1 MGQPGPFRKSL
12 FLDRRVRAS
21 LIVLAIGMVLLVLVS
36 ASATASDDDGDGEA
50 WGTIEYRDSSY
61 DDSLV
66 VVSDSASFSL
76 YTHWGGELQHSGVK
90 FSVEPLPDGWTFSVD
105 DSSPTTRS
113 CWVPDEGMHDIT
125 INIDQDTE
133 PGTYYMEPRLQH
145 PKQDITLASLPLFVE
160 VTSYKMTLSN
170 TFVSVSTAFPGE
182 RLETMLGILADA
194 PVDRVARLQVLWAP
208 TGWEVTFHPGV
219 TQIQKDTGTSEPLLA
234 TITPDGTALPGEY
247 KVILGPG
254 TDDPRAIGIPF
265 ELTIDVGVTRGLALL
280 ATASTLHPEIG
291 GKATGEIVVENQGNV
306 PARIISIG
314 PIVNYDT
321 PEGWVVSTG
330 RLPIT
335 IPPFTQTVLRIGVEL
350 PKDPIMSPAG
360 LTRMSLRIQ
369 TGHPDEELPFTIE
382 VLVPEIRDIELGIP
396 MTADPRSSVP
406 PTKDPFEYTANIMV
420 IDEGNI
426 GPLHRVD
433 LTTSFELPI
442 TSAELSQRTLMM
454 TSGMSTEVRLDVKV
468 HPKAFPGVYTVVV
481 NATDDTGEEAW
492 ILIGFSVSSA
502 NVSLVGDLSIV
513 HIEDSDGDSDSDN
526 LYLVEGTVYNADL
539 FDLDYAEVAVY
550 SLSTKSVTPGEDEA
564 QYLGS
569 VPIENV
575 RSLDTSAFAFTYT
588 ADTEDHYLRVQLDVP
603 GAALTDPDATHLE
616 ERVEGIPTNVPGAEG
631 MPVFFIMAAAVGA
644 IAGII
649 AILGTEAGRWMLM
662 AFILIP
668 MYTRLKPEQV
678 TNHFVRGQILGY
690 VKANPGETYTH
701 IRKALNIS
709 NGQFV
714 YHSRILESQDFIK
727 SVKDGANRRFY
738 PEGMRIPKEVKD
750 VELNQVQR
758 IIYTIILEYP
768 GISQSRIAKMMELA
782 PSTVNYHVN
791 IMTKV
796 GVVERKRS
804 GRLSLCFA
812 AQELD

>member
-1 MGQPGPFRKSL
+1 MGQPGPFRKAL

-21 LIVLAIGMVLLVLVS
+21 FIVIAIGLVLLTLVS
-36 ASATASDDDGDGEA
+36 ASATANDDDRGEEA
-50 WGTIEYRDSSY
+50 WGTLDYSDAVYARSAQ
-61 DDSLV
+61 V
-66 VVSDSASFSL
+66 TGDSASASL
-76 YTHWGGELQHSGVK
+76 YAHWGGELKDSGVR

-105 DSSPTTRS
+105 DSVPTDGYT
-113 CWVPDEGMHDIT
+113 WVPDEGLLDIT

-133 PGTYYMEPRLQH
+133 LGTYYMEPRLLH
-145 PKQDITLASLPLFVE
+145 PKQDITLASIPLIVE
-160 VTSYKMTLSN
+160 VTSYTMTITN
-170 TFVSVSTAFPGE
+170 TFVFDSMVYPGE
-182 RLETMLGILADA
+182 RLESMLVVLADA
-194 PVDRVARLQVLWAP
+194 PVDRVARLEVLWAP
-208 TGWEVTFHPGV
+208 TGWDITFHPGI
-219 TQIQKDTGTSEPLLA
+219 TQIQKDTGTSEPILA

-254 TDDPRAIGIPF
+254 TDDPRAIGTPF

-280 ATASTLHPEIG
+280 ATGSMLHPEIG
-291 GKATGEIVVENQGNV
+291 GEAVGEILVQNRGNV
-306 PARIISIG
+306 PAKVISIG
-314 PIVNYDT
+314 PIVNYNT
-321 PEGWVVSTG
+321 PEGWVVSTT
-330 RLPIT
+330 RLPMT

-350 PKDPIMSPAG
+350 PEDPVLSPAG
-360 LTRMSLRIQ
+360 LTSISLHIM
-369 TGHPDEELPFTIE
+369 TGHPEEELPFTIE
-382 VLVPEIRDIELGIP
+382 VLVPEVRDIELAIP
-396 MTADPRSSVP
+396 MTADARNSIP
-406 PTKDPFEYTANIMV
+406 PKMDPFEYTANILVM
-420 IDEGNI
+420 DEGNI

-442 TSAELSQRTLMM
+442 TSAELSQGTLMM
-454 TSGMSTEVRLDVKV
+454 TSGMRIEVRLYVKV
-468 HPKAFPGVYTVVV
+468 HPKAYPGVYSVVV
-481 NATDDTGEEAW
+481 NATDGTGEEAW
-492 ILIGFSVSSA
+492 IMIGFSVSSA
-502 NVSLVGDLSIV
+502 NVSLVGDLSVVPILS
-513 HIEDSDGDSDSDN
+513 EDGDASSN
-526 LYLVEGTVYNADL
+526 QVFLVEGQVYNAEDY
-539 FDLDYAEVAVY
+539 DLDYAEVSVY
-550 SLSTKSVTPGEDEA
+550 TSSVKGVTVEPGEL

-575 RSLDTSAFAFTYT
+575 SSGETEAFAFRY
-588 ADTEDHYLRVQLDVP
+588 AAEEGDHYLAVQLDVP
-603 GAALTDPDATHLE
+603 GAALTDPGATHLE
-616 ERVEGIPTNVPGAEG
+616 ERVEGVPTPVPGPDG
-631 MPVFFIMAAAVGA
+631 MPVFFIMAAAIGA

-678 TNHFVRGQILGY
+678 VNHFVRGQILGY

-738 PEGMRIPKEVKD
+738 PASMRIPREVKD

-768 GISQSRIAKMMELA
+768 GISQSRIARMMELA

>member
-1 MGQPGPFRKSL
+1 MGQPGPVRKSL

-21 LIVLAIGMVLLVLVS
+21 FIILAIGLVLLILVS
-36 ASATASDDDGDGEA
+36 ASAAAGDDDRGGDP
-50 WGTIEYRDSSY
+50 WGTLEYHDASY
-61 DDSLV
+61 DHYVQVLG
-66 VVSDSASFSL
+66 DSASFNL
-76 YTHWGGELQHSGVK
+76 YAHWGGELEDDVVK
-90 FSVEPLPDGWTFSVD
+90 MSIEPLPDGWTFSVD
-105 DSSPTTRS
+105 DSVPTTRS
-113 CWVPDEGMHDIT
+113 TWVTYDGMLDIT
-125 INIDQDTE
+125 INVDQDTE

-145 PKQDITLASLPLFVE
+145 PRKDITLASLPLFVE
-160 VTSYKMTLSN
+160 VTSYTMTLSN
-170 TFVSVSTAFPGE
+170 TFLSAPLVYPGE
-182 RLETMLGILADA
+182 RLESQLEVLADA
-194 PVDRVARLQVLWAP
+194 PVDRVVHLQVLWAP

-219 TQIQKDTGTSEPLLA
+219 TQVQKGSGTSEPLLT

-254 TDDPRAIGIPF
+254 TDDPRAIDSPL
-265 ELTIDVGVTRGLALL
+265 ELTIDVRATRGLALL

-291 GKATGEIVVENQGNV
+291 GKATGEIVVVNRGNV
-306 PARIISIG
+306 PAKVISIG
-314 PIVNYDT
+314 PIVNYHT

-330 RLPIT
+330 SLPMT
-335 IPPFTQTVLRIGVEL
+335 IPPFAQTVLRIGVEL
-350 PKDPIMSPAG
+350 PKDPVLSPAG
-360 LTRMSLRIQ
+360 LTRLSLRIM
-369 TGHPDEELPFTIE
+369 TGHPDEELPFAIE
-382 VLVPEIRDIELGIP
+382 VLVPEVRDIELGIP
-396 MTADPRSSVP
+396 MAADAQNSVP
-406 PTKDPFEYTANIMV
+406 PKKDPFEYTANILVM
-420 IDEGNI
+420 DEGNI
-426 GPLHRVD
+426 GSLHRVD

-442 TSAELSQRTLMM
+442 TSAELSQKTLMI
-454 TSGMSTEVRLDVKV
+454 TSGMETMVRLDVRV
-468 HPKAFPGVYTVVV
+468 HSKAYPGVYSVTI
-481 NATDDTGEEAW
+481 NATDGMGEEAW
-492 ILIGFSVSSA
+492 IVIGFSVSSA
-502 NVSLVGDLSIV
+502 NVSLVGDLTV
-513 HIEDSDGDSDSDN
+513 VPYYDTDGDSSSDKN
-526 LYLVEGTVYNADL
+526 LYTVSGQVYNGEDV
-539 FDLDYAEVAVY
+539 DLDYAEVSVY
-550 SLSTKSVTPGEDEA
+550 SSRTKSASDGEV

-575 RSLDTSAFAFTYT
+575 SSGNIETFAFRY
-588 ADTEDHYLRVQLDVP
+588 AAEDGDHYLNVHLDVP

-616 ERVEGIPTNVPGAEG
+616 ERVEGVPTNVPGADG
-631 MPVFFIMAAAVGA
+631 MPFFFIMAAAVGA

-678 TNHFVRGQILGY
+678 VNHFVRGQILGY

-738 PEGMRIPKEVKD
+738 PAGMRIPREVKD
-750 VELNQVQR
+750 IELNQVQR

>member
-21 LIVLAIGMVLLVLVS
+21 LIVLAIGLVLLVLVS
-36 ASATASDDDGDGEA
+36 ASATASDDEGDGEA
-50 WGTIEYRDSSY
+50 WGTIEYNDATY
-61 DDSLV
+61 LDGIQIQG
-66 VVSDSASFSL
+66 DSASVRV
-76 YTHWGGELQHSGVK
+76 YTHWGGELKNSGVK
-90 FSVEPLPDGWTFSVD
+90 FSVEPLPDGWTYSVD
-105 DSSPTTRS
+105 GLGPTSKST
-113 CWVPDEGMHDIT
+113 WVPDEGMHDIT

-145 PKQDITLASLPLFVE
+145 PEQDITLASLPLFVE

-170 TFVSVSTAFPGE
+170 TFVSVSTVYPGE

-360 LTRMSLRIQ
+360 LTGMSLRIQ

-382 VLVPEIRDIELGIP
+382 VLVPEVRDIELGIP

-468 HPKAFPGVYTVVV
+468 HPKAFPGVYSVVV

-526 LYLVEGTVYNADL
+526 LYLVEGTVYNAEL

-550 SLSTKSVTPGEDEA
+550 TLSTEGAAQGGDET

-575 RSLDTSAFAFTYT
+575 RSLDTSDFAFTYT
-588 ADTEDHYLRVQLDVP
+588 ADTEDHYLRVQVDVP
-603 GAALTDPDATHLE
+603 GAAVTDPDATHLE

-750 VELNQVQR
+750 VQLNQVQR